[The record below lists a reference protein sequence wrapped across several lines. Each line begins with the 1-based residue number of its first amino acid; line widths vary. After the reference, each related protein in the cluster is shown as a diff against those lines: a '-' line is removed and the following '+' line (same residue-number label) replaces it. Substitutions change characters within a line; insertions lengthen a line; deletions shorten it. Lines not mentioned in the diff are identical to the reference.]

1 MRLLCVIGETMN
13 RDDAQEI
20 RIGDKLRP
28 KPLWNQTEP
37 RHKLPDVIT
46 VTGIQKAQSQTGIL
60 IRVICSSGIERWLD
74 AGWFNDA

>member
-1 MRLLCVIGETMN
+1 MN
-13 RDDAQEI
+13 REDAQEI
-20 RIGDKLRP
+20 RSGDILRI

-46 VTGIQKAQSQTGIL
+46 VTDIKKTTGSQTGIL
-60 IRVICSSGIERWLD
+60 IRVVCTSGMERWLD